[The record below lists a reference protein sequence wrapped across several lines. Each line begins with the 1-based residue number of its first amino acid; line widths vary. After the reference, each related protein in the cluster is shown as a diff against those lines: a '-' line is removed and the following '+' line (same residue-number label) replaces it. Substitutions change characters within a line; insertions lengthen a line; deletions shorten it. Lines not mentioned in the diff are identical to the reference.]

1 MGRGHGRA
9 ERRMVGLPVVEF
21 GEFGGEFV
29 GEAGVTEKAQAGV
42 LEGACG
48 AAAGG
53 GNAGH
58 PVGEGDHAF
67 GDRAAVGFVAVQGAG
82 GESPAQGVAVL
93 DAGVLPWPPAWLC
106 RRAASLA
113 RKSRARSAV
122 CRSGSS
128 ARRTSSTRSSSEGTI
143 STAPGSRCVVKI
155 RDTAE
160 LMYRHKTGIVAERG
174 SLAAA
179 CKRIAELS
187 RQAPLS
193 AGLLGAPGASCRS
206 RPLRLPGCL

>member
-1 MGRGHGRA
+1 
-9 ERRMVGLPVVEF
+9 MVGLPVVEF

-93 DAGVLPWPPAWLC
+93 DAGVLTWPPAWLC

-113 RKSRARSAV
+113 RKSRPAQPCAGPAIPPNAQVRHARP
-122 CRSGSS
+122 R
-128 ARRTSSTRSSSEGTI
+128 
-143 STAPGSRCVVKI
+143 K
-155 RDTAE
+155 
-160 LMYRHKTGIVAERG
+160 ERFP
-174 SLAAA
+174 
-179 CKRIAELS
+179 
-187 RQAPLS
+187 QHQ
-193 AGLLGAPGASCRS
+193 GLDAS
-206 RPLRLPGCL
+206 